1 MMSVALISKE
11 TQGTQTEIPLLP
23 DTLLRHIA
31 SHVLYIIEAEAMY
44 GWS

>member
-1 MMSVALISKE
+1 MMSLALISKD

-23 DTLLRHIA
+23 DTLLRHIV
-31 SHVLYIIEAEAMY
+31 SDVLYIIKAEANY

>member
-23 DTLLRHIA
+23 HTLLRHIV
-31 SHVLYIIEAEAMY
+31 SDVLYIIEAEAMY